1 MVARIRIREGCHA
14 HWGLICNCR
23 GVLAEQRRASS
34 VPAGT
39 SLGLPELSLGVLPGF
54 GGTQRLPRLVG
65 LQQAVQMMLTS
76 QPIKEKAALKAGLLD
91 GVTPADQLLSAAKA
105 LALEIAAGLKPRN
118 YSLFR
123 YSQNDKQ
130 SLQSCLM
137 HGKIRNRSHLH
148 WRDVRSAA
156 LPSRDGS

>member
-1 MVARIRIREGCHA
+1 MPRPLKFDLQVPSSECRV
-14 HWGLICNCR
+14 GL
-23 GVLAEQRRASS
+23 RAFG

-91 GVTPADQLLSAAKA
+91 GVAPADQLLAAAKA

-123 YSQNDKQ
+123 CGQHL
-130 SLQSCLM
+130 LQTILATLS
-137 HGKIRNRSHLH
+137 N
-148 WRDVRSAA
+148 A
-156 LPSRDGS
+156 

>member
-1 MVARIRIREGCHA
+1 M
-14 HWGLICNCR
+14 
-23 GVLAEQRRASS
+23 
-34 VPAGT
+34 
-39 SLGLPELSLGVLPGF
+39 LPGF

-91 GVTPADQLLSAAKA
+91 GVAPADQLLSAAKA

-123 YSQNDKQ
+123 YNP
-130 SLQSCLM
+130 
-137 HGKIRNRSHLH
+137 HLRH
-148 WRDVRSAA
+148 TQYAELCNAW
-156 LPSRDGS
+156 